1 MGAGRGFIVFRL
13 ARHVHSLQEARLR
26 VRRQIAGW
34 RRQLR
39 RHRLPQ
45 IVLIFGFWLVGQK
58 VADWSGLPLPGGV
71 VGMLLVLAL
80 LSAGW
85 MRAGILRRGA
95 NWYLGEMLL
104 FFIPAVAAVREHP
117 EFLGVLGAKLL
128 VAIVAGTLVVM
139 LATALSVELC
149 YRLIFAAAPGLGTAS
164 AANSPGS
171 PTVVEADHDD
181 RG

>member
-1 MGAGRGFIVFRL
+1 MYIRYRRPG
-13 ARHVHSLQEARLR
+13 LR
-26 VRRQIAGW
+26 VRRQIADW

-39 RHRLPQ
+39 QRRLPQ

-58 VADWSGLPLPGGV
+58 IADWSGLPLPGGV

-85 MRAGILRRGA
+85 VRAGSLRRGA
-95 NWYLGEMLL
+95 NWYLAEMLL

-117 EFLGVLGAKLL
+117 EFLGVLGVKLL

-149 YRLIFAAAPGLGTAS
+149 YRLIFAAAPGLDATSG
-164 AANSPGS
+164 ANPLGS
-171 PTVVEADHDD
+171 PTGAEAEHDD
-181 RG
+181 RV

>member
-1 MGAGRGFIVFRL
+1 
-13 ARHVHSLQEARLR
+13 LR

-39 RHRLPQ
+39 QRRLPQ
-45 IVLIFGFWLVGQK
+45 IVLIFAFWLVGQK
-58 VADWSGLPLPGGV
+58 IADWGGLPLPGGV

-80 LSAGW
+80 LGAGW
-85 MRAGILRRGA
+85 LRAGSLRRGA
-95 NWYLGEMLL
+95 NWYLAEMLL

-117 EFLGVLGAKLL
+117 EFLGILGLKLL

-149 YRLIFAAAPGLGTAS
+149 YRLIFAAAPGLGAAS
-164 AANSPGS
+164 AANSHGS
-171 PTVVEADHDD
+171 LGGVDSDDAD

>member
-1 MGAGRGFIVFRL
+1 M
-13 ARHVHSLQEARLR
+13 R

-39 RHRLPQ
+39 QRRLPQ
-45 IVLIFGFWLVGQK
+45 IVLIFGFWLVGQQ
-58 VADWSGLPLPGGV
+58 VARWCHLPLPGGV

-85 MRAGILRRGA
+85 MHAGSLRRGA
-95 NWYLGEMLL
+95 NWYLAEMLL

-117 EFLGVLGAKLL
+117 EFWGLLGVKLL

-139 LATALSVELC
+139 VATALSIELC
-149 YRLIFAAAPGLGTAS
+149 FRMIFAAAPSYAATSTAS
-164 AANSPGS
+164 SQCAARSDDDANS
-171 PTVVEADHDD
+171 
-181 RG
+181 

>member
-1 MGAGRGFIVFRL
+1 L
-13 ARHVHSLQEARLR
+13 K

-39 RHRLPQ
+39 QRRLPQ
-45 IVLIFGFWLVGQK
+45 IVLIFGFWLAGQK
-58 VADWSGLPLPGGV
+58 IADWSGLPLPGGV
-71 VGMLLVLAL
+71 VGMLLVLTL
-80 LSAGW
+80 MSAGW
-85 MRAGILRRGA
+85 VRAGSLRRGA
-95 NWYLGEMLL
+95 NWYLAEMLL

-117 EFLGVLGAKLL
+117 EFLGVLGVKLL

-149 YRLIFAAAPGLGTAS
+149 YRLVFAAAPGLAAAS
-164 AANSPGS
+164 AANSPDSSTGE
-171 PTVVEADHDD
+171 EADHDD